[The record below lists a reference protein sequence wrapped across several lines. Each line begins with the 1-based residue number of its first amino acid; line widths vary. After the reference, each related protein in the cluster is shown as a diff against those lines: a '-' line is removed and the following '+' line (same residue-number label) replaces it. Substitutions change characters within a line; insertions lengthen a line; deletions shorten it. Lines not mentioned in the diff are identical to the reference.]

1 MEITHAFLFKTIL
14 KQTHIYFYGTLFI
27 SYLITLDCSATGSF
41 DLFDCLLSEVLHPEM
56 WLLRYRCWN
65 YLSCSLNCIFVFTC
79 VEHISQLQTD
89 TVVKQ
94 CENPQI
100 SFRSVFAECLGDAR
114 DSRTK
119 SKTSCIAHMSGSM
132 ARSLLWSC
140 RVTILIVRSKIDWK
154 KLQFNNQSEVQYQW
168 LPCRFTRKKNWSKL
182 NR

>member
-1 MEITHAFLFKTIL
+1 MFCNWILNYKTVWMSPVRSFTSWDVTVAISML
-14 KQTHIYFYGTLFI
+14 KLFI
-27 SYLITLDCSATGSF
+27 VQLEL
-41 DLFDCLLSEVLHPEM
+41 
-56 WLLRYRCWN
+56 W
-65 YLSCSLNCIFVFTC
+65 CIFVFTC
-79 VEHISQLQTD
+79 VENISQLQTD
-89 TVVKQ
+89 SVVKQ

-114 DSRTK
+114 DSRRK

-140 RVTILIVRSKIDWK
+140 RVTISILKSKIDWK